1 MGPDCELGVKVVIKP
16 KFKKGNGRVRTMA
29 ARSAEA
35 LLGVGF
41 LGIMATLYL
50 GFQWAPSVSIDA
62 FESPAA
68 QRIFYW
74 HVPAAW
80 AAFIA
85 FAVLFAGS
93 AMWFFKRSPLGW
105 RLHVAGAE
113 AGLACGLITVWSGC
127 VWGAAEWGTPWD
139 WTDVRLNTFGLLTLL
154 ALFLVLGRQSQPD
167 GVETRDT
174 FSTFG
179 LYGFILVPLT
189 YIATRIWEIRH
200 PGPVIGTG
208 DDSGSLAGDMAIVL
222 LLGALS
228 FTAFILG
235 HILMSM
241 RITGL
246 EQRLEQVQHQID
258 GGN

>member
-1 MGPDCELGVKVVIKP
+1 MRRGIPEFFLG
-16 KFKKGNGRVRTMA
+16 
-29 ARSAEA
+29 
-35 LLGVGF
+35 LGF
-41 LGIMATLYL
+41 LGIMTTLYL
-50 GFQWAPSVSIDA
+50 GMNWAPSVSINA

-85 FAVLFAGS
+85 FGVLFTGS
-93 AMWFFKRSPLGW
+93 AMWFFKRSPFGW

-113 AGLACGLITVWSGC
+113 AGLACGLMTVWSGC

-139 WTDVRLNTFGLLTLL
+139 WSDVRLNTFGLLTLL

-179 LYGFILVPLT
+179 LYGFVLVLSHMSLL
-189 YIATRIWEIRH
+189 E
-200 PGPVIGTG
+200 
-208 DDSGSLAGDMAIVL
+208 SGKSGIQDP
-222 LLGALS
+222 
-228 FTAFILG
+228 
-235 HILMSM
+235 
-241 RITGL
+241 
-246 EQRLEQVQHQID
+246 
-258 GGN
+258 

>member
-1 MGPDCELGVKVVIKP
+1 MRRGIPEFFLG
-16 KFKKGNGRVRTMA
+16 
-29 ARSAEA
+29 
-35 LLGVGF
+35 LGF
-41 LGIMATLYL
+41 LGIMTTLYL
-50 GFQWAPSVSIDA
+50 GMNWAPSVSINA

-85 FAVLFAGS
+85 FGVLFIGS

-113 AGLACGLITVWSGC
+113 AGLACGLMTVWSGG

-139 WTDVRLNTFGLLTLL
+139 WSDVRLNTFGLLTLL

-179 LYGFILVPLT
+179 LYGFVLVPLT
-189 YIATRIWEIRH
+189 YIATRIWQIRH

-208 DDSGSLAGDMAIVL
+208 DESGSLQSSMALVL
-222 LLGALS
+222 LIGALS
-228 FTAFILG
+228 FTVFIIG
-235 HILMSM
+235 HMMISM
-241 RITGL
+241 RITHL
-246 EQRLEQVQHQID
+246 EQRLEQAQKSLD

>member
-1 MGPDCELGVKVVIKP
+1 M
-16 KFKKGNGRVRTMA
+16 TS
-29 ARSAEA
+29 RSAEA
-35 LLGVGF
+35 LLGLGF
-41 LGIMATLYL
+41 LGVMTTLYL
-50 GFQWAPSVSIDA
+50 AFQWAPSVAIDA

-85 FAVLFAGS
+85 FGVLFTGS

-174 FSTFG
+174 FATFG
-179 LYGFILVPLT
+179 LYGFVLVPFT
-189 YIATRIWEIRH
+189 YIATRLWEIRH
-200 PGPVIGTG
+200 PGPVIGSG
-208 DDSGSLAGDMAIVL
+208 DDGGSLSGDMAIVL
-222 LLGALS
+222 LIGAVS
-228 FTAFILG
+228 FTLFILG

-241 RITGL
+241 RITGF
-246 EQRLEQVQHQID
+246 EQRLERAQKHID
-258 GGN
+258 GGIEWKE